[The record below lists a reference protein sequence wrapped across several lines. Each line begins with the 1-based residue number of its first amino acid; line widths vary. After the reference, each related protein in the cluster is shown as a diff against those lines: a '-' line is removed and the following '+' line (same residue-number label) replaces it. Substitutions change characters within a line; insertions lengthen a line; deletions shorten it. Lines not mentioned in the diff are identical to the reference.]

1 MRKQEEFMAHLD
13 VPGILEELNQELLGG
28 KGEIALSYSN
38 RGTSLLLQ
46 IDPSAG
52 DNSPELLIGLVGDQN
67 KFAAG
72 EEDYMTNMAIMYLQE
87 RNAEALIQAY
97 NDSTKAP
104 NRLPI
109 IVDPSL
115 NPDRYTPEQW
125 DKFHDI
131 TKERAAKI
139 LKEKLAEGPV
149 MRPQGETSP
158 TTVQHGWGFSH
169 FDDFE
174 YIKRIV
180 DNNFGSDVG
189 TTEEKEAFVRRTM
202 RKQEAFLEQYHVQE
216 LLQELNRTLL
226 QGKGE
231 SGLIYGGTH
240 NNGETTSTKL
250 YLQLDPSQGDNYPR
264 LMIGLVGDGKKF
276 LHAEDNYM
284 THLAV
289 MYIES
294 YNEKELARVE
304 ERAKMDWRSVEINPS
319 LAPDLGPTSVSTI
332 QEQLK
337 EAATA
342 LLREKLAEQKRRDPE
357 RRLRRLGKIVKPI
370 GAIGGAVVAIG
381 GAATFIENE
390 THVLENV
397 IIPALRRLPFFP

>member
-1 MRKQEEFMAHLD
+1 MPQQPESEQPTPQEQGPFMPYPGYYYNYQDNEYIADIISNGVSPQFRTSLEKEAFVRRAMRKQEEFMAHLD

-180 DNNFGSDVG
+180 
-189 TTEEKEAFVRRTM
+189 
-202 RKQEAFLEQYHVQE
+202 
-216 LLQELNRTLL
+216 
-226 QGKGE
+226 
-231 SGLIYGGTH
+231 
-240 NNGETTSTKL
+240 
-250 YLQLDPSQGDNYPR
+250 
-264 LMIGLVGDGKKF
+264 
-276 LHAEDNYM
+276 
-284 THLAV
+284 
-289 MYIES
+289 
-294 YNEKELARVE
+294 
-304 ERAKMDWRSVEINPS
+304 
-319 LAPDLGPTSVSTI
+319 
-332 QEQLK
+332 
-337 EAATA
+337 
-342 LLREKLAEQKRRDPE
+342 
-357 RRLRRLGKIVKPI
+357 
-370 GAIGGAVVAIG
+370 
-381 GAATFIENE
+381 
-390 THVLENV
+390 
-397 IIPALRRLPFFP
+397 